1 MERLLY
7 EASLKGNLNT
17 LLMLLQEDPLILDR
31 FTLNRHGDTPLHIAS
46 MLGHTDFVNEIIT
59 RKPHLATERDSQ
71 KHVPLH
77 IASAKGHVDIV
88 KLLLSANPD
97 ACLAR
102 DRDGGCPI
110 HLAAVT
116 GCYEVV
122 KELVQAQPD
131 AARAMVQQ
139 DTILHLCVKHN
150 QMEVLKLLLETMS
163 DHEFVNTKDAHGNT
177 ILHLAVADKQVQTVN
192 ILLLTT
198 RIDVN
203 ATNMNGETSMDIL
216 AKLPRDLRY
225 QQIRQSLTRAGA
237 VETYIQGSGMSQLVA
252 KRSSPH
258 LRQESTG
265 KDDWLDR
272 KRNSLMVVAS
282 LIATMAFQAGISPP
296 SGVWQDYTTTD
307 PLHKVGLAVMPSIN
321 LTLYHVF
328 LICNTVGFVSTL
340 SIILLLIS
348 GLPFL
353 KHRVFLW
360 LLMII
365 MWIATTS
372 MSITYLVSIWV
383 LTPTP
388 QSKTFTRVA
397 GSIVVVWIAL
407 MTLLV
412 VGHTVRLIAIT
423 MRKIGRLIAI
433 AMRKIGKLVL
443 PRKRTNLSQVV
454 M

>member
-7 EASLKGNLNT
+7 EASLEGNLNT

-31 FTLNRHGDTPLHIAS
+31 FTLNRHGDTPLHITS

-150 QMEVLKLLLETMS
+150 QVEVLKLLLETMS

-307 PLHKVGLAVMPSIN
+307 PLHKVGLARFTVLEASGFPVASNGYYVDRDNFYVDHIFGFYMGFNTNASIEN
-321 LTLYHVF
+321 VHASGWKYRGGMDRVDDSSGCRTHRSANRNRYEDDRSANRNRYEKDRKAGVAKKEDQLKSSSHVNHAE
-328 LICNTVGFVSTL
+328 I
-340 SIILLLIS
+340 
-348 GLPFL
+348 
-353 KHRVFLW
+353 
-360 LLMII
+360 
-365 MWIATTS
+365 
-372 MSITYLVSIWV
+372 
-383 LTPTP
+383 
-388 QSKTFTRVA
+388 
-397 GSIVVVWIAL
+397 
-407 MTLLV
+407 
-412 VGHTVRLIAIT
+412 
-423 MRKIGRLIAI
+423 
-433 AMRKIGKLVL
+433 
-443 PRKRTNLSQVV
+443 
-454 M
+454 